1 MAFEN
6 QDELLQVIVELW
18 IGAGMQ
24 PVPLDQMKKLDEPTT
39 AAYLAGLLGAQS
51 QSAWRDG
58 ESFEKGQRKDAEK
71 LLNALM
77 LDKHEAIF
85 NADELKKMSDATLA
99 EIIYALNAED
109 E

>member
-18 IGAGMQ
+18 MGAGMQ
-24 PVPLDQMKKLDEPTT
+24 MIPLDQMKKLDEPTT

-51 QSAWRDG
+51 QNAWRDG

-71 LLNALM
+71 LVNALM

-85 NADELKKMSDATLA
+85 NADELKKMSDATIA
-99 EIIYALNAED
+99 EIIYALNADD